1 MVIEKREDYPS
12 EWATFT
18 AISKLLGM
26 SPETLRTWF
35 RKTQVDT
42 GARPGDEN
50 HGKSP
55 ESIIEIPHP
64 VRAVV
69 GH

>member
-1 MVIEKREDYPS
+1 MTNPAKKSSIGVVAALSI
-12 EWATFT
+12 
-18 AISKLLGM
+18 G
-26 SPETLRTWF
+26 
-35 RKTQVDT
+35 V
-42 GARPGDEN
+42 GDEN
-50 HGKSP
+50 HGNSP